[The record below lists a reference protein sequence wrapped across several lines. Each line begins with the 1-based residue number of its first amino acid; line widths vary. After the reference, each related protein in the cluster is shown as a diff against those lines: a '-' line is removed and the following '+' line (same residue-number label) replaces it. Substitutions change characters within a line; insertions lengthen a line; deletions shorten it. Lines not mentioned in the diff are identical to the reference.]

1 MDLLMGDD
9 ALRARLAE
17 AARRNVR
24 RFERERVMAMWDDL
38 LGNLRP
44 GTQEQAAVG
53 AMRPRSQTP

>member
-1 MDLLMGDD
+1 MGDD

-44 GTQEQAAVG
+44 GTQEQAAVD